1 MSGSGVVIVGGLE
14 AIPDPSGQSKQGGRT
29 REVWTNA
36 DRMQLDRF
44 ARMVRGHGD
53 VMLLRCGNDL
63 CPDRAIKLEADA
75 GAERGAVL
83 RCGCTDRVFSKH

>member
-1 MSGSGVVIVGGLE
+1 MGAIAIVGGLE
-14 AIPDPSGQSKQGGRT
+14 SVPDAKGQSKQGGRS

-36 DRMQLDRF
+36 DRQLFDR
-44 ARMVRGHGD
+44 ACRMVKKDHGD
-53 VMLLRCGNDL
+53 LLLLRCGNEL

-83 RCGCTDRVFSKH
+83 RCGCTDRVFSRT